1 MKCTECNKELTMG
14 EEEYYK
20 KSERPK
26 LNLPPH
32 CLQCAILKREAIQ
45 LKVNSE
51 RVFTLHDANTNK
63 VKA

>member
-45 LKVNSE
+45 LKVKK
-51 RVFTLHDANTNK
+51 K
-63 VKA
+63 V